1 MLFIIITL
9 IIIVLIIFLTI
20 LLLPG
25 MAFFNKMSDQKYNAD
40 EKDLLTGILTTA
52 ISSKEA
58 TGEVMTT
65 FVNESRKKM
74 PAKIYL
80 PNKDNIEQ
88 IESGAQVLIIESKA
102 GIAYVIPYQQ
112 TIY

>member
-52 ISSKEA
+52 IS
-58 TGEVMTT
+58 
-65 FVNESRKKM
+65 
-74 PAKIYL
+74 
-80 PNKDNIEQ
+80 
-88 IESGAQVLIIESKA
+88 
-102 GIAYVIPYQQ
+102 
-112 TIY
+112 

>member
-58 TGEVMTT
+58 TGEVMNHVKQCLQK
-65 FVNESRKKM
+65 F
-74 PAKIYL
+74 IY
-80 PNKDNIEQ
+80 Q
-88 IESGAQVLIIESKA
+88 IRIISSKLN
-102 GIAYVIPYQQ
+102 QEHKF
-112 TIY
+112 

>member
-65 FVNESRKKM
+65 FVNESRKQCLQKF
-74 PAKIYL
+74 IY
-80 PNKDNIEQ
+80 Q
-88 IESGAQVLIIESKA
+88 IRIISSKLN
-102 GIAYVIPYQQ
+102 QEHKF
-112 TIY
+112 

>member
-65 FVNESRKKM
+65 FVNECLQKF
-74 PAKIYL
+74 IY
-80 PNKDNIEQ
+80 Q
-88 IESGAQVLIIESKA
+88 IRIISSKLN
-102 GIAYVIPYQQ
+102 QEHKF
-112 TIY
+112 